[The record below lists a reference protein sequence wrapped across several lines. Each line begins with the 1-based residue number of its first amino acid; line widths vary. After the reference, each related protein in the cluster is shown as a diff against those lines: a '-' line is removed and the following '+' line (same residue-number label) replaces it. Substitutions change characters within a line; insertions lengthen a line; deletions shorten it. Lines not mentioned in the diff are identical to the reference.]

1 MTTPTYDGTTPLDLG
16 AIEAREKAATPGPW
30 DACLGSGGN
39 LCTAIY
45 SDHFEDDR
53 FTPICDLLPDWILE
67 REQPGKSH
75 RQEHRADMDFIAHA
89 RTDIPALIARIRYL
103 EAELAKAQPKEPP
116 KPPKPFRITGRGSHY
131 SRDGVESEVE
141 VSPCGDMQYP
151 WLVTTENRCYSVDD
165 FGYKID
171 QSLPDPLDI
180 ISRCE
185 NQEGEG

>member
-103 EAELAKAQPKEPP
+103 EAELASAQPKDVP
-116 KPPKPFRITGRGSHY
+116 KSQEPFRITGPGWYIR
-131 SRDGVESEVE
+131 RDGLRVYVRKNGRQDWPWVYRDHL
-141 VSPCGDMQYP
+141 VSMECTVNDNGGWD
-151 WLVTTENRCYSVDD
+151 
-165 FGYKID
+165 
-171 QSLPDPLDI
+171 PDGEKDSFDI
-180 ISRCE
+180 VLALRE
-185 NQEGEG
+185 PGG